1 MVNWKYLVLPALI
14 MMFSTALL
22 AQQAKNG
29 IIVAYAFDYP
39 EMEANEVVK
48 AKMPTALKLWIK
60 GQRVRSETP
69 LLMGSGIV
77 TIQQTATKD
86 TWLLLSVNKR
96 KLAMKQ
102 TEADRKEVASKRK
115 QPAVSVVFT
124 GTVKTIAGYACK
136 EAIVTMTSAKDTFS
150 GLCYYTKELPA
161 VKEQT
166 YEHFFKDIDGFIME
180 FSLKQNGTLMH
191 AVVKKVEKAVLPDD
205 LFVVPETYEV
215 VDAAT
220 LKEII
225 GKSVLSK

>member
-1 MVNWKYLVLPALI
+1 MVNKKYLLLLGLVALL
-14 MMFSTALL
+14 SLTLL
-22 AQQAKNG
+22 AQQAPKG
-29 IIVAYAFDYP
+29 YIVTYAFDYP
-39 EMEANEVVK
+39 EIDAREVVQT
-48 AKMPTALKLWIK
+48 KMPTSLKLWIK
-60 GQRVRSETP
+60 DQKVRSETP

-77 TIQQTATKD
+77 TIQHKASKD

-115 QPAVSVVFT
+115 QPSVNVVLT
-124 GTVKTIAGYACK
+124 GTVKTIAGYSCK
-136 EAIVTMTSAKDTFS
+136 EAIITMTSAKDTFS

-166 YEHFFKDIDGFIME
+166 YEHFFKDIDGFVME
-180 FSLKQNGTLMH
+180 FSLRQNGTTMH
-191 AVVKKVEKAVLPDD
+191 AIVKNVEKAALPDD
-205 LFVVPETYEV
+205 LFIVPKTYEV